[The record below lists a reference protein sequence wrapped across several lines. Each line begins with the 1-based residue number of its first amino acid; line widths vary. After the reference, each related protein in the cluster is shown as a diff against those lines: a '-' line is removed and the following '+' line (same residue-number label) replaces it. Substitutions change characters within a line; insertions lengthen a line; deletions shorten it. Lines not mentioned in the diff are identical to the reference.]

1 MIVNSSKMNFADVVN
16 DILRNDYLPEVA
28 EAVSVVI
35 PKVGREAAQKL
46 RKESPKRP
54 NGGKYAQGWKCKVE
68 KGRMNVGATV
78 YGESGTYQ
86 LAHLLEKGH
95 AKRTGGRVQPVV
107 HIAPV
112 EEWATQ
118 KAYDD
123 IMDRLE
129 KV

>member
-1 MIVNSSKMNFADVVN
+1 MIVNSSKMNFADVVD

-28 EAVSVVI
+28 EAISEVI
-35 PKVGREAAQKL
+35 PDVAKEAAKKL
-46 RKESPKRP
+46 RAESPKRP
-54 NGGKYAQGWKCKVE
+54 GGGKYAKGWAYKVE

-78 YGESGTYQ
+78 YGKDGTYQ

-112 EEWATQ
+112 EEWATK

-129 KV
+129 KI

>member
-1 MIVNSSKMNFADVVN
+1 MIVSSSKMNFADIVD
-16 DILRNDYLPEVA
+16 DILRVDYLPEVYKA
-28 EAVSVVI
+28 MVEVV
-35 PKVGREAAQKL
+35 PDVAKEAAKKL
-46 RKESPKRP
+46 RAESPKRP
-54 NGGKYAQGWKCKVE
+54 GGGEYAKGWAYKLE
-68 KGRMNVGATV
+68 RGRTNVVATV
-78 YGESGTYQ
+78 YGKNGTYQ

-95 AKRTGGRVQPVV
+95 AKRNGGRVQPVV

-112 EEWATQ
+112 EEWATN